1 MVSACIKRRYFM
13 TEGLILSKTM
23 PNDKKA
29 EIWCASHTPENA
41 FMQETDVAI
50 VELRF
55 PADRFAENEK
65 IIRRRFYKIFSNL
78 DFNTLKATKE
88 VDFEFSCPL
97 MDGDLWNVVIAHCR
111 TAQVTDYIIS
121 TFVEALDSL

>member
-1 MVSACIKRRYFM
+1 MVSACTKRRYFM
-13 TEGLILSKTM
+13 TEGLILSKTL
-23 PNDKKA
+23 PDDKKA

-55 PADRFAENEK
+55 PANEFVAK
-65 IIRRRFYKIFSNL
+65 EKTIRRRFYKIFSNL

-97 MDGDLWNVVIAHCR
+97 MDGDRWNVVIAHCR
-111 TAQVTDYIIS
+111 TLDATDYIIS
-121 TFVEALDSL
+121 TFVEALESL